1 MEKAKEKAKKH
12 PLGKRLVEGM
22 KKGMNKVAI
31 YYTRTVN
38 GKKVPNYKRIGITA
52 ALLGAVAGGYYAF
65 RKKMYITDP
74 KTGKKK
80 FMYVIQK
87 RK

>member
-1 MEKAKEKAKKH
+1 MKEAKEKAKKH
-12 PLGKRLVEGM
+12 PLGKRIVMGM
-22 KKGMNKVAI
+22 KKGMKDVMLF
-31 YYTRTVN
+31 YTREVN
-38 GKKVPNYKRIGITA
+38 GKKVPNYKRLGITA
-52 ALLGAVAGGYYAF
+52 GILAGIGAGVYVF
-65 RKKMYITDP
+65 RKKMYVTDP